1 MRNIVNR
8 GTLRT
13 VHLTKI
19 DSRRRTRM
27 PLDYVAASDPQS
39 AHSASEHRRVL
50 VVACGTSPSRMP
62 EPALAAL
69 AAADVV
75 FHDANFDPAMLA
87 LIPRGAFVEPVS
99 SCGDRVSAQ
108 TAAIARADKL
118 AAEGWRVVWLICGSD
133 QPVPGKFAASGD
145 WLISR
150 LRSLESRNASGRGRK
165 TQPAVSGDCVQR
177 PRRVAAYLT
186 RRAAAAIPGRAGR
199 GSHNAGSARR
209 RGLSARG

>member
-1 MRNIVNR
+1 
-8 GTLRT
+8 
-13 VHLTKI
+13 
-19 DSRRRTRM
+19 M

-99 SCGDRVSAQ
+99 SCGDQVSAQ

-118 AAEGWRVVWLICGSD
+118 TAEGWRVVWLICGSD

-145 WLISR
+145 WLTHDCDPWNPETQAVAAGR
-150 LRSLESRNASGRGRK
+150 HNPRSLATAFNG
-165 TQPAVSGDCVQR
+165 
-177 PRRVAAYLT
+177 L
-186 RRAAAAIPGRAGR
+186 AG
-199 GSHNAGSARR
+199 
-209 RGLSARG
+209 

>member
-1 MRNIVNR
+1 
-8 GTLRT
+8 
-13 VHLTKI
+13 
-19 DSRRRTRM
+19 M

-118 AAEGWRVVWLICGSD
+118 TAEGWRVVWLICGSD
-133 QPVPGKFAASGD
+133 ATGARQVRLPAATGLLTTAILGIPKRKRSRPEDTTRGLWRRRSTASPG
-145 WLISR
+145 SR
-150 LRSLESRNASGRGRK
+150 L
-165 TQPAVSGDCVQR
+165 P
-177 PRRVAAYLT
+177 Y
-186 RRAAAAIPGRAGR
+186 
-199 GSHNAGSARR
+199 SARSR
-209 RGLSARG
+209 RNIRSS